1 MGLSSAGIGS
11 NLPIDSI
18 INQLMA
24 LERRPIDLLDKR
36 AASFQSQLS
45 AIGSLKS
52 AMASFQSAA
61 AGLSDIGKFQAISAK
76 IGDTA
81 VASASAGPAATPG
94 KYSLEV
100 SQLAQSQKLVTS
112 GQASATAALGQGT
125 STSTISIDLGTI
137 ALGADGSFDA
147 ASGKYAGASFTPN
160 GSGAK
165 TITID
170 PANTS
175 LSGIRDAINKADA
188 GVTASIVNDGGASP
202 YRLVL
207 TQTASGKANS
217 MKISV
222 SGDPALQA
230 LLGHDPQGAQALSES
245 VTAKNAEFKLDGIA
259 ISTATNTPSDVLDG
273 VTLTLAKTNVG
284 SPTTLDLARDTETV
298 SASVAKFVSAF
309 NEISKKLTDLT
320 TYNETT
326 KTAAVLN
333 SDSTV
338 RSIRNEL
345 RAMLGSPV
353 ANSGAFSVL
362 SEIGISLKGG
372 VMTLDDAK
380 LKKAAATNFDDIAA
394 LFASVGKPTDSQVS
408 FKSAG
413 AKTVPG
419 NYAIEVSQ
427 AAARGGL
434 TGANPTPLTI
444 GDGNN
449 TLDITLD
456 GVRASVTLANG
467 TYTSFDALVAEL
479 QTKINGTPAFS
490 GAGSSVTV
498 SHTSGTLSITSN
510 RWGAN
515 SNVAIAADAA
525 GTSLL
530 GGAGTA
536 VAGKDIIGTIG
547 GVPAVGSG
555 RTLTGAVGSP
565 SEGMTLVIE
574 GSGSRGSVSYSH
586 GYAAQFDQFARK
598 LLDAEGALSLRS
610 DGINASIKTIS
621 SNRER
626 IEQRMV
632 ETEKR
637 LRRQYSALDSM
648 ISSMNATSA
657 YLSQQLAA
665 LANQR

>member
-18 INQLMA
+18 ISQLMA
-24 LERRPIDLLDKR
+24 VERRPIDLLDKR
-36 AASFQSQLS
+36 VASFQSQLS

-76 IGDTA
+76 IADSA
-81 VASASAGPAATPG
+81 VASASAGPKATPG

-125 STSTISIDLGTI
+125 SSSTITIDLGTI
-137 ALGADGSFDA
+137 ALGTGGSFDA

-207 TQTASGKANS
+207 TQTASGQANS

-222 SGDPALQA
+222 AGDPALQA

-284 SPTTLDLARDTETV
+284 SPTTLDLARDTDTV

-309 NEISKKLTDLT
+309 NDISKKLTDLT
-320 TYNETT
+320 AYNETT

-353 ANSGAFSVL
+353 SNSGAFSVL
-362 SEIGISLKGG
+362 SEIGVTLKGG

-380 LKKAAATNFDDIAA
+380 LKKAAATNFDDIAG

-427 AAARGGL
+427 AAARGAL
-434 TGANPTPLTI
+434 TGANATPLTI

-467 TYTSFDALVAEL
+467 TYASFDALVAEL

-490 GAGSSVTV
+490 GAGSSVSV
-498 SHTSGTLSITSN
+498 SHTNGTLSITSN
-510 RWGAN
+510 RWGAG
-515 SNVAIAADAA
+515 SNVSIAADAA

-555 RTLTGAVGSP
+555 RTLTGAAGSP
-565 SEGMTLVIE
+565 SEGMALIIE
-574 GSGSRGSVSYSH
+574 GSGSRGSVSYSQ

-598 LLDAEGALSLRS
+598 LLDAEGALALRS
-610 DGINASIKTIS
+610 DGINASIKTVS
-621 SNRER
+621 SNRDR
-626 IEQRMV
+626 IEQRLV

-637 LRRQYSALDSM
+637 LRRQYTALDSM
-648 ISSMNATSA
+648 ISSMNSTSA

-665 LANQR
+665 LANLR

>member
-18 INQLMA
+18 ISQLMA
-24 LERRPIDLLDKR
+24 VERRPIDLLDKR
-36 AASFQSQLS
+36 VASFQSQLS

-61 AGLSDIGKFQAISAK
+61 AGLSDIGKFQAFSAK
-76 IGDTA
+76 IADTA
-81 VASASAGPAATPG
+81 VASATAGPKATPG

-112 GQASATAALGQGT
+112 GRASATQPIGPGT
-125 STSTISIDLGTI
+125 ITIDLGTI
-137 ALGADGSFDA
+137 ALGTDGSFDA
-147 ASGKYAGASFTPN
+147 ATGKYAGASFTPN

-207 TQTASGKANS
+207 TQTASGNANS

-222 SGDPALQA
+222 AGDPALQA
-230 LLGHDPQGAQALSES
+230 LLGHDPTGTQALSES
-245 VTAKNAEFKLDGIA
+245 VSAKNAEFKLDGIA

-284 SPTTLDLARDTETV
+284 SPTTLDLARDTEAV
-298 SASVAKFVSAF
+298 AASVAKFVSAF
-309 NEISKKLTDLT
+309 NDISKKLTDLT
-320 TYNETT
+320 AYNETT

-362 SEIGISLKGG
+362 SEIGVSLKGG

-419 NYAIEVSQ
+419 TYLVEVSQ
-427 AAARGGL
+427 AAARGSL
-434 TGANPTPLTI
+434 SGAGAAPLTI

-456 GVRASVTLANG
+456 GVRASVKLTNG
-467 TYTSFDALVAEL
+467 TYASFDALVAEL
-479 QTKINGTPAFS
+479 QSKINGTSAFS
-490 GAGSSVTV
+490 AAGASVSV
-498 SHTSGTLSITSN
+498 SHTNGKLSITSN
-510 RWGAN
+510 RWGAS
-515 SNVAIAADAA
+515 SNVDIAADAA

-530 GGAGTA
+530 GGSGTA
-536 VAGKDIIGTIG
+536 LAGKDIVGTIG

-565 SEGMTLVIE
+565 SEGLALVID
-574 GSGSRGSVSYSH
+574 GSGSRGSVSYSQ
-586 GYAAQFDQFARK
+586 GYAAQFDKFASK
-598 LLDAEGALSLRS
+598 LLDTEGALSLRS
-610 DGINASIKTIS
+610 DGINASIKSVT
-621 SNRER
+621 SNRDR
-626 IEQRMV
+626 IEQRLV

-637 LRRQYSALDSM
+637 LRKQYTALDTM
-648 ISSMNATSA
+648 ISSMNSTSA

-665 LANQR
+665 LASAR

>member
-24 LERRPIDLLDKR
+24 VERRPIALLDKR
-36 AASFQSQLS
+36 VASFQSQLS

-52 AMASFQSAA
+52 AMSTFQSAA
-61 AGLSDIGKFQAISAK
+61 AGLSDIAKFQAISAK
-76 IGDTA
+76 IADTA
-81 VASASAGPAATPG
+81 IASATAGSKATPG
-94 KYSLEV
+94 KYSLEI
-100 SQLAQSQKLVTS
+100 SQLAQSQKLVTN

-125 STSTISIDLGTI
+125 TPTKITIDLGTI
-137 ALGADGSFDA
+137 ALGDNGSFDA
-147 ASGKYAGASFTPN
+147 AGGKYTGASFTPN

-207 TQTASGKANS
+207 TQTASGKASS

-222 SGDPALQA
+222 DGDPALQA
-230 LLGHDPQGAQALSES
+230 LLGHDPQGSQALSELS
-245 VTAKNAEFKLDGIA
+245 TAKNAEFKLDGLP

-284 SPTTLDLARDTETV
+284 SPTTLELARDTETV

-309 NEISKKLTDLT
+309 NDISKKLTDLT
-320 TYNETT
+320 AYNETT

-362 SEIGISLKGG
+362 SEIGVTLKGG
-372 VMTLDDAK
+372 VMSLDDAK
-380 LKKAAATNFDDIAA
+380 LKKAAETNFDDIAA
-394 LFASVGKPTDSQVS
+394 LFAAVGKPTDSQVS

-413 AKTVPG
+413 AKTEPG
-419 NYAIEVSQ
+419 TYNVEVSQ
-427 AAARGGL
+427 AAARGSL
-434 TGANPTPLTI
+434 TAAGAAGLTI

-449 TLDITLD
+449 KLDITLD

-467 TYTSFDALVAEL
+467 TYASFDALVAEV
-479 QTKINGTPAFS
+479 QSKINGNTAFS
-490 GAGSSVTV
+490 AAGSSVSV
-498 SHTSGTLSITSN
+498 SHSNGTLSITSN
-510 RWGAN
+510 RWGAA
-515 SNVAIAADAA
+515 SNVDIAADAA

-530 GGAGTA
+530 GGGGTA
-536 VAGKDIIGTIG
+536 LAGKDIVGSIG

-555 RTLTGAVGSP
+555 RTLTGAAGSP
-565 SEGMTLVIE
+565 AEGLALVIE
-574 GSGSRGSVSYSH
+574 GSGARGSVTYSQ
-586 GYAAQFDQFARK
+586 GYAAQFDKFARK
-598 LLDAEGALSLRS
+598 LLDAEGALSLRT
-610 DGINASIKTIS
+610 DGINASIKTVN

-626 IEQRMV
+626 MEQRMV

-637 LRRQYSALDSM
+637 LRRQYTALDSM
-648 ISSMNATSA
+648 IASMNSTSA

-665 LANQR
+665 LQNIR